1 MPATAKLTT
10 VAIVGMTA
18 LCVAIGAA
26 TSVPAQDAPQPP
38 VLPQQ
43 PNPQT
48 TIPEKVDPP
57 LRPRLSEDAPTG
69 SLSRQLEESS
79 GVIKPPGNIDPEM
92 HVPAPVPDPG
102 TTKVIPPPGSPG
114 SSVPVQPR

>member
-1 MPATAKLTT
+1 MPAKAKLTVT
-10 VAIVGMTA
+10 IASMTA
-18 LCVAIGAA
+18 FCVVIGVA
-26 TSVPAQDAPQPP
+26 TPVPAQDAAGPP

-48 TIPEKVDPP
+48 TVPEKVDPP
-57 LRPRLSEDAPTG
+57 LGTRPAEDAPTG

-79 GVIKPPGNIDPEM
+79 GVIKPPGNVDPEIR
-92 HVPAPVPDPG
+92 VPAPVPDPG

-114 SSVPVQPR
+114 SSSPVQPR